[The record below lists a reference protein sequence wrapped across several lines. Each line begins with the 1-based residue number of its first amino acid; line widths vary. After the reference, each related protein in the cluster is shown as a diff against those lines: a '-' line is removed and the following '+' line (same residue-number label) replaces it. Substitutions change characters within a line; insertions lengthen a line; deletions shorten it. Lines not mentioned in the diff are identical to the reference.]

1 MNEGYCSIIR
11 RSREIYYRE
20 RYGYAGHR
28 LFGAL
33 TVTLVI
39 FDLDNTLI
47 GDDSDHLWGQ
57 FACERALVDSEDYA
71 ARSEQFYADYQAGIL
86 DIDAH
91 LRLALSTVQG
101 RTLEQLDSL
110 HREFMQSRI
119 APILLPRAAD
129 LIADHRRRGHEL
141 LIITATSRFI
151 TAPIAAVLGVE
162 NLIACEAQIENGRY
176 TGEPVGVPSYKAGK
190 VTRLHHWLQGRD
202 TTLEG
207 AWFYSDSHNDLPLL
221 ELVDN
226 PVAVDPDD
234 TLRAKALERGWPVIS
249 LR

>member
-1 MNEGYCSIIR
+1 
-11 RSREIYYRE
+11 
-20 RYGYAGHR
+20 
-28 LFGAL
+28 L
-33 TVTLVI
+33 TLAI

-57 FACERALVDSEDYA
+57 FACERGLVNGADFA
-71 ARSEQFYADYQAGIL
+71 TRSDRFFAEYQAGTL
-86 DIDAH
+86 DIDAY

-101 RTLEQLDSL
+101 RSTGDVDAL
-110 HREFMQSRI
+110 HREFMRSRI
-119 APILLPRAAD
+119 MPIMLPKAGD

-151 TAPIAAVLGVE
+151 TAPIVAALGVE
-162 NLIACEAQIENGRY
+162 NLIACEAQIVDDRF
-176 TGEPVGVPSYKAGK
+176 TGEPSGIPSYQVGK
-190 VTRLHHWLQGRD
+190 VTRLYDWLEGRQ
-202 TTLEG
+202 TTLDG

-221 ELVDN
+221 ELMDN

-234 TLRAKALERGWPVIS
+234 TLRARALEHGWPVIS

>member
-1 MNEGYCSIIR
+1 M
-11 RSREIYYRE
+11 
-20 RYGYAGHR
+20 
-28 LFGAL
+28 
-33 TVTLVI
+33 TLAI

-57 FACERALVDSEDYA
+57 FACERALVDSDDFA
-71 ARSEQFYADYQAGIL
+71 ARSDRFYADYREGIL
-86 DIDAH
+86 DIDAY
-91 LRLALSTVQG
+91 LRLALSTVKG
-101 RTLEQLDSL
+101 RTCKQLDAL
-110 HREFMQSRI
+110 HREFMHSKI
-119 APILLPRAAD
+119 SPIMLPSAAD

-151 TAPIAAVLGVE
+151 TAPIVAALGVE
-162 NLIACEAQIENGRY
+162 NLIACEAQIEDGKY
-176 TGEPVGVPSYKAGK
+176 TGEPAGIPSYKAGK
-190 VTRLHHWLQGRD
+190 VTRLYQWLEGRQ
-202 TTLEG
+202 TSLEG

-234 TLRAKALERGWPVIS
+234 TLRARAIERGWPVIS